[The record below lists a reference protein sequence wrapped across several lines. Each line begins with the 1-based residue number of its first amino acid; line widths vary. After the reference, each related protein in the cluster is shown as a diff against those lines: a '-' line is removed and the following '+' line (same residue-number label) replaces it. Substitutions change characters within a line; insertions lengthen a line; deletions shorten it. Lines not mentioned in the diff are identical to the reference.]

1 MEEKI
6 SLKAI
11 DQYSNLF
18 ASKLADG
25 FFLKNE
31 KISGKEILSLSEI
44 KQVNLFAVRELMRLW
59 NAEHEKW
66 RSPFFNYDSAEVQEV
81 VAQFKN
87 VLSNNILIAK
97 IDFLP
102 LLKAAV
108 SQTLFLVLA
117 PYDFYANILDQK
129 KGIVKTEELKNENRY
144 IKINQKPL
152 EKLVEK
158 LELRKADA
166 IMGNEAFGMLDHILE
181 EVNFTPEDVEGYI
194 AAFSKVVPLKIESL
208 FESKEVKPS
217 PLAEIKPVLVVK
229 DQPKPAPAAVNNDTV
244 NNGEEKRNEFR
255 IKDSLTINQKFM
267 FTKMLFSGDFE
278 IFSEAIERL
287 DNLDNIKQANNY
299 INENYPH
306 WDRESDEFEEF
317 MAVVQR
323 KFA

>member
-11 DQYSNLF
+11 DQYSNFF
-18 ASKLADG
+18 ASKLADS

-31 KISGKEILSLSEI
+31 KITGKEILSLTEI
-44 KQVNLFAVRELMRLW
+44 KQVNLFTVRELMRLW
-59 NAEHEKW
+59 NAESEKW
-66 RSPFFNYDSAEVQEV
+66 RSPFFNYDSVEVQEM

-87 VLSNNILIAK
+87 VLSNNILITK
-97 IDFLP
+97 KDFLP
-102 LLKAAV
+102 LLKTAV

-129 KGIVKTEELKNENRY
+129 KGIVRADELKNETRY

-181 EVNFTPEDVEGYI
+181 EVNFTPEDVDAYL

-208 FESKEVKPS
+208 FEAKENKPAISEVK
-217 PLAEIKPVLVVK
+217 AVMKE
-229 DQPKPAPAAVNNDTV
+229 QPKAVLADSNNNED
-244 NNGEEKRNEFR
+244 KKNEFR

-287 DNLDNIKQANNY
+287 DNLDTLKQATNY
-299 INENYPH
+299 INDNYPH
-306 WDRESDEFEEF
+306 WDRESEEYEEF

>member
-11 DQYSNLF
+11 DQYSNFF

-31 KISGKEILSLSEI
+31 KITGKEILSLTEI
-44 KQVNLFAVRELMRLW
+44 KQVNLFTVRELMRLW
-59 NAEHEKW
+59 NAESEKW
-66 RSPFFNYDSAEVQEV
+66 HSPFFNYESTEVQEM

-97 IDFLP
+97 KDFLP

-129 KGIVKTEELKNENRY
+129 KGIVRAEELKNETRY

-181 EVNFTPEDVEGYI
+181 EVNFTPEDVEAYL

-208 FESKEVKPS
+208 FEAKEDKPAISEVK
-217 PLAEIKPVLVVK
+217 AVMKE
-229 DQPKPAPAAVNNDTV
+229 QPKAVTVATNNED
-244 NNGEEKRNEFR
+244 KKNEFR

-287 DNLDNIKQANNY
+287 DNLDTLKQATNY

-306 WDRESDEFEEF
+306 WDRESEEYEEF
-317 MAVVQR
+317 MVVVQR
-323 KFA
+323 KFS

>member
-1 MEEKI
+1 
-6 SLKAI
+6 
-11 DQYSNLF
+11 
-18 ASKLADG
+18 
-25 FFLKNE
+25 
-31 KISGKEILSLSEI
+31 
-44 KQVNLFAVRELMRLW
+44 MRLW
-59 NAEHEKW
+59 NAESEKW

-87 VLSNNILIAK
+87 VLSNNILITK
-97 IDFLP
+97 KDFLP

-129 KGIVKTEELKNENRY
+129 KGIVRADELKNETRY

-181 EVNFTPEDVEGYI
+181 EVNFTPEDVEGYLV
-194 AAFSKVVPLKIESL
+194 AFSKVVPLKVESL
-208 FESKEVKPS
+208 FEVKENKPS
-217 PLAEIKPVLVVK
+217 PLNDIKPLAK
-229 DQPKPAPAAVNNDTV
+229 EQPKAAIVKVNN
-244 NNGEEKRNEFR
+244 NEEKKNEFR

-287 DNLDNIKQANNY
+287 DNLDTIKQATIY

-306 WDRESDEFEEF
+306 WDRESEEFEEF

-323 KFA
+323 KFS

>member
-11 DQYSNLF
+11 DQYSNFF

-25 FFLKNE
+25 FFQKNE
-31 KISGKEILSLSEI
+31 KITGKEILTLTEI

-59 NAEHEKW
+59 NAESEKW
-66 RSPFFNYDSAEVQEV
+66 RSPFFNYESAEVQEM

-87 VLSNNILIAK
+87 ALSNNILISK
-97 IDFLP
+97 KDFLP
-102 LLKAAV
+102 LLKVAV

-117 PYDFYANILDQK
+117 PYDFYVNILDQK
-129 KGIVKTEELKNENRY
+129 KGIVRADELRSEVRY

-181 EVNFTPEDVEGYI
+181 EVNFTPEDVEAYLT
-194 AAFSKVVPLKIESL
+194 AFSKIVPLKMESL
-208 FESKEVKPS
+208 FEVKENKPA
-217 PLAEIKPVLVVK
+217 LEIKPVIVNE
-229 DQPKPAPAAVNNDTV
+229 PKPVVVATAAS
-244 NNGEEKRNEFR
+244 NGDDKKSEFR
-255 IKDSLTINQKFM
+255 IKDNLTINQKFM

-287 DNLDNIKQANNY
+287 DNLDALKQAINY

-306 WDRESDEFEEF
+306 WDRESDEYEEF

-323 KFA
+323 KFS